1 MNQNEKKVN
10 LTNELAKERNR
21 EAADRTLMAWV
32 RTSIS
37 LFGFGFAIAKTYEY
51 IEADYLEETG
61 RFLDTLHTPLIF
73 GIGFIVLGMV
83 GIFTGVIQYGRILK
97 RIKSDQFTY
106 FEPWPLPK
114 IMAVLLLIIGIFGL
128 VAILL

>member
-1 MNQNEKKVN
+1 MNQNEKIVN

-37 LFGFGFAIAKTYEY
+37 LFGFGFAIAKSYEY
-51 IEADYLEETG
+51 IETDYMEETG
-61 RFLDTLHTPLIF
+61 RVLDTLHTPLIF

-83 GIFTGVIQYGRILK
+83 GIFAGVIQYGRILK

-106 FEPWPLPK
+106 IEPWPLPK
-114 IMAVLLLIIGIFGL
+114 IVAVLLLLIGMFGL
-128 VAILL
+128 AAILL

>member
-1 MNQNEKKVN
+1 MSQNEIKVN

-21 EAADRTLMAWV
+21 EAADRTLMAWT

-37 LFGFGFAIAKTYEY
+37 LFGFGFAIAKSYEY
-51 IEADYLEETG
+51 VEANYLEETG
-61 RFLDTLHTPLIF
+61 RALDALHTPAIF

-83 GIFTGVIQYGRILK
+83 GIFAGVIQYGRILK
-97 RIKSDQFTY
+97 RIRSDRFTY
-106 FEPWPLPK
+106 IEPRPLPK
-114 IMAVLLLIIGIFGL
+114 LMAILLLVIGIFGL